1 MGLVGIT
8 VCRPKGM
15 RCARSLRWTGV
26 PRVRGAREVAAAGGG
41 LGRRPQSS
49 RARVASDTTAVR
61 RERARLREELVA
73 RRVIQEQLRARA
85 RRADRRLATTRD
97 QGGVRR

>member
-26 PRVRGAREVAAAGGG
+26 PRARGACEVATVSGR

-49 RARVASDTTAVR
+49 RARAASDTIALR
-61 RERARLREELVA
+61 RERVRLREELDA

-85 RRADRRLATTRD
+85 RRADRRLAMTHD
-97 QGGVRR
+97 QSGVQP